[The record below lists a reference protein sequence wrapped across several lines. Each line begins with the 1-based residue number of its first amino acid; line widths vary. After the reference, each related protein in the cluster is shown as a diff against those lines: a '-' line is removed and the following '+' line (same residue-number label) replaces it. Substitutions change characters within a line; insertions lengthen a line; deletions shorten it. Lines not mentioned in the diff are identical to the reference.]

1 MLYVRPSRIRKTE
14 WQTIY
19 KRFSF
24 RTIHKMIDCNMP
36 CTVHCSELKGIT
48 DVSSVAMIAVAATTT
63 TNCHIERYI
72 RTRIAEFTFALR
84 SAGEWNESLNCVSL
98 HSRFSPFFP
107 LHFTRAH
114 YYRSLHTGTRNRY
127 TQFNSN
133 KLCPFDECTKWEN
146 FALNYQILLSGTDA
160 DDHRN
165 CSSKSWILHN
175 TRTLLEIYL
184 IGRKMQLKWH
194 CNLQYIH
201 SRHERMIRP
210 PPAIPQIPCSDMC
223 YLFFFRFTVFCANI
237 WQIHSQCI
245 RTFSNSMPR
254 IYKLLC

>member
-1 MLYVRPSRIRKTE
+1 MLYVRPSRIMQKTE

-84 SAGEWNESLNCVSL
+84 SAGEWNESLSCVSL

-114 YYRSLHTGTRNRY
+114 YYRSLHTV
-127 TQFNSN
+127 
-133 KLCPFDECTKWEN
+133 
-146 FALNYQILLSGTDA
+146 ALQA
-160 DDHRN
+160 
-165 CSSKSWILHN
+165 
-175 TRTLLEIYL
+175 LEIVTPNSIAINCVL
-184 IGRKMQLKWH
+184 STIAQNEKMLHWIIKFYCLALTQMITEIAPANREYYITQEH
-194 CNLQYIH
+194 CLRYI
-201 SRHERMIRP
+201 
-210 PPAIPQIPCSDMC
+210 
-223 YLFFFRFTVFCANI
+223 
-237 WQIHSQCI
+237 
-245 RTFSNSMPR
+245 
-254 IYKLLC
+254 